1 MLENECT
8 VFVSSCLSG
17 RVASAILFFNEKDRI
32 CMWNVVDIEKIM
44 QTIPTELEASEFKE
58 NYL

>member
-1 MLENECT
+1 MNALYWCPP
-8 VFVSSCLSG
+8 VYLG

-44 QTIPTELEASEFKE
+44 QTIPTELEASELKE